1 MNKKNQYTDSVKE
14 TLILTLAVAIIAAAV
29 YFFLVPSHASV
40 SSISGLGIILALIM
54 VTVTGCDYTLEEKRE
69 MKRYEKQGREN
80 AKNYIRE
87 KYGIDAK
94 ITEINCEKYSSSPV
108 PDFFPAPTG
117 NVFVK
122 MKYKGAD
129 FLVAISGQKKNTDG
143 LDNYQ
148 FQEIATAFAQ
158 EMYNITGLHAESA
171 YVCYGEYGTVKDEKN
186 GMIHTFYDGE
196 NLAEVLQKE
205 SARAVV
211 SYANQDVEQIPVSQI
226 SQKTGV
232 DTILL
237 TDYESREAYQ
247 TVRCP
252 YYNLA
257 GWPIENGIEN
267 QLYLM
272 NGYRVVGAGED
283 TYVKCEK
290 KIQDDIILITE
301 NPKDQIILEKTSLDS
316 QENWNGNG
324 FIDAKQVA
332 SAYAFDTNSEK
343 VYVYFPV
350 EKLDTKEV
358 KEAQLVK
365 QYQYKGETCYDN
377 IISKVTDDGKYI
389 HGIVYTR
396 DETEIKISVFI
407 DK

>member
-1 MNKKNQYTDSVKE
+1 MRGWIGRRCMGKRK
-14 TLILTLAVAIIAAAV
+14 AV
-29 YFFLVPSHASV
+29 YWIL
-40 SSISGLGIILALIM
+40 LALIM
-54 VTVTGCDYTLEEKRE
+54 VTVTGCGYTLEEKRE

-108 PDFFPAPTG
+108 PDFFPSPTG

-247 TVRCP
+247 TVGCP

-272 NGYRVVGAGED
+272 NGYRVVGVGED

-290 KIQDDIILITE
+290 KIQEDIILITE

-332 SAYAFDTNSEK
+332 SAYTFDTNSEK

-377 IISKVTDDGKYI
+377 IISKVTDNGKYI

-407 DK
+407 DQ

>member
-1 MNKKNQYTDSVKE
+1 MRGWIGRRCMGKRK
-14 TLILTLAVAIIAAAV
+14 AV
-29 YFFLVPSHASV
+29 YWIL
-40 SSISGLGIILALIM
+40 LALIM
-54 VTVTGCDYTLEEKRE
+54 VTVTGCGYTLEEKRE

-108 PDFFPAPTG
+108 PDFFPSPTG

-129 FLVAISGQKKNTDG
+129 FLVAISGQKKNMDG

>member
-1 MNKKNQYTDSVKE
+1 MRGWIGRRCMGKRK
-14 TLILTLAVAIIAAAV
+14 AV
-29 YFFLVPSHASV
+29 YWLF
-40 SSISGLGIILALIM
+40 LALIM
-54 VTVTGCDYTLEEKRE
+54 VTVTGCGYTLEEKRE

-108 PDFFPAPTG
+108 PDFFPSPTG

-122 MKYKGAD
+122 MKYKGAE

-267 QLYLM
+267 QLYLI

-332 SAYAFDTNSEK
+332 SAYTFDTNSEK
-343 VYVYFPV
+343 VYAYFPV

-407 DK
+407 DQ

>member
-1 MNKKNQYTDSVKE
+1 MRGWIGRRCMGKRK
-14 TLILTLAVAIIAAAV
+14 AV
-29 YFFLVPSHASV
+29 YWIL
-40 SSISGLGIILALIM
+40 LALIV
-54 VTVTGCDYTLEEKRE
+54 VTVTGCGYTLEEKRE

-108 PDFFPAPTG
+108 PDFFPSPTG

-186 GMIHTFYDGE
+186 GMIHTFYDGG

-301 NPKDQIILEKTSLDS
+301 NPKDQTLLEKTSLDL

-407 DK
+407 DQ

>member
-1 MNKKNQYTDSVKE
+1 MRGWIGRRCMGKRK
-14 TLILTLAVAIIAAAV
+14 AV
-29 YFFLVPSHASV
+29 YWIL
-40 SSISGLGIILALIM
+40 LALIM
-54 VTVTGCDYTLEEKRE
+54 VTVTGCGYTLEEKRE

-108 PDFFPAPTG
+108 PDFFPSPTG

-247 TVRCP
+247 TVGCP

-290 KIQDDIILITE
+290 KIQEDIILITE

-316 QENWNGNG
+316 QKNWNGNG

-407 DK
+407 DQ

>member
-1 MNKKNQYTDSVKE
+1 MRGWIGRRCMGKRK
-14 TLILTLAVAIIAAAV
+14 AV
-29 YFFLVPSHASV
+29 YWIL
-40 SSISGLGIILALIM
+40 LALIM
-54 VTVTGCDYTLEEKRE
+54 VTVTGCGYTLEEKRE

-87 KYGIDAK
+87 KYGIDAR

-108 PDFFPAPTG
+108 PDFFPSPTG
-117 NVFVK
+117 NIFVK

-332 SAYAFDTNSEK
+332 SAYTFDTNSEK

-407 DK
+407 DQ

>member
-1 MNKKNQYTDSVKE
+1 MRGWIGRRCMGKRK
-14 TLILTLAVAIIAAAV
+14 AV
-29 YFFLVPSHASV
+29 YWIL
-40 SSISGLGIILALIM
+40 LALIM
-54 VTVTGCDYTLEEKRE
+54 VTVTGCGYTLEEKRE

-108 PDFFPAPTG
+108 PDFFPSPTG

-343 VYVYFPV
+343 VYVYFPL

-365 QYQYKGETCYDN
+365 QYQYKGKTCYDN

-407 DK
+407 DQ

>member
-1 MNKKNQYTDSVKE
+1 MRGWIGRRCMGKRK
-14 TLILTLAVAIIAAAV
+14 AV
-29 YFFLVPSHASV
+29 YWIL
-40 SSISGLGIILALIM
+40 LALIM
-54 VTVTGCDYTLEEKRE
+54 VTVTGCGYTLEEKRE

-108 PDFFPAPTG
+108 PDFFPSPTG

-267 QLYLM
+267 QLYLI

-332 SAYAFDTNSEK
+332 SAYTFDTNSEK

-396 DETEIKISVFI
+396 DETEIKMSVFI
-407 DK
+407 DQ

>member
-1 MNKKNQYTDSVKE
+1 MRGWIGRRCMGKRK
-14 TLILTLAVAIIAAAV
+14 AV
-29 YFFLVPSHASV
+29 YWIL
-40 SSISGLGIILALIM
+40 LALIM
-54 VTVTGCDYTLEEKRE
+54 VTVTGCGYTLEEKRE

-108 PDFFPAPTG
+108 PDFFPSPTG

-122 MKYKGAD
+122 MKYKGAE

-211 SYANQDVEQIPVSQI
+211 SYANQDVEQISVSQI

-407 DK
+407 DQ

>member
-1 MNKKNQYTDSVKE
+1 MRGWIGRRCMGKRK
-14 TLILTLAVAIIAAAV
+14 AV
-29 YFFLVPSHASV
+29 YWIL
-40 SSISGLGIILALIM
+40 LALII
-54 VTVTGCDYTLEEKRE
+54 VTVTGCGYTLEEKRE

-108 PDFFPAPTG
+108 PDFFPSPTG

-247 TVRCP
+247 TVGCP

-290 KIQDDIILITE
+290 KIQEDIILITE

-332 SAYAFDTNSEK
+332 SAYTFDTNSEK

-377 IISKVTDDGKYI
+377 IISKVTDNGKYI

-407 DK
+407 DQ

>member
-1 MNKKNQYTDSVKE
+1 MRGWIGRRCMGKRK
-14 TLILTLAVAIIAAAV
+14 AV
-29 YFFLVPSHASV
+29 YWIL
-40 SSISGLGIILALIM
+40 LALIM
-54 VTVTGCDYTLEEKRE
+54 ATVTGCGYTLEEKRE

-108 PDFFPAPTG
+108 PDFFPSPTG

-122 MKYKGAD
+122 MKYKGTD

-247 TVRCP
+247 TVGCP

-332 SAYAFDTNSEK
+332 SAYTFDTNSEK

-350 EKLDTKEV
+350 EKLDTKDV

-407 DK
+407 DQ

>member
-1 MNKKNQYTDSVKE
+1 MRGWIGRRCMGKRK
-14 TLILTLAVAIIAAAV
+14 AV
-29 YFFLVPSHASV
+29 YWIF
-40 SSISGLGIILALIM
+40 LALIM
-54 VTVTGCDYTLEEKRE
+54 VTVTGCGYTLEEKRE

-108 PDFFPAPTG
+108 PDFFPSPTG

-301 NPKDQIILEKTSLDS
+301 NPKDQIILDKTSLDS

-377 IISKVTDDGKYI
+377 IISKVTVDGKYI

-407 DK
+407 DQ

>member
-1 MNKKNQYTDSVKE
+1 MRGGIGRRCMGKRK
-14 TLILTLAVAIIAAAV
+14 AV
-29 YFFLVPSHASV
+29 YWLF
-40 SSISGLGIILALIM
+40 LALIM
-54 VTVTGCDYTLEEKRE
+54 VTVTGCGYTLEEKRE

-108 PDFFPAPTG
+108 PDFFPSPTG

-267 QLYLM
+267 QLYLI

-332 SAYAFDTNSEK
+332 SAYTFDTNSEK
-343 VYVYFPV
+343 VYAYFPV

-407 DK
+407 DQ

>member
-1 MNKKNQYTDSVKE
+1 MRGWIGRRCMGKRK
-14 TLILTLAVAIIAAAV
+14 AV
-29 YFFLVPSHASV
+29 YWLF
-40 SSISGLGIILALIM
+40 LALIM
-54 VTVTGCDYTLEEKRE
+54 VTVTGCGYTLEEKRE

-108 PDFFPAPTG
+108 PDFFPSPTG

-122 MKYKGAD
+122 MKYKGAE

-332 SAYAFDTNSEK
+332 SAYTFDTNSEK

-389 HGIVYTR
+389 HGIVYAR

>member
-1 MNKKNQYTDSVKE
+1 MRGWIGRRCMGKRK
-14 TLILTLAVAIIAAAV
+14 AV
-29 YFFLVPSHASV
+29 YWILLV
-40 SSISGLGIILALIM
+40 LIM
-54 VTVTGCDYTLEEKRE
+54 VTVTGCGYTLEEKRE

-117 NVFVK
+117 NVFGK

-332 SAYAFDTNSEK
+332 SAYTFDTNSEK

-350 EKLDTKEV
+350 EKLDMKEV

-407 DK
+407 DQ

>member
-1 MNKKNQYTDSVKE
+1 MRGWIGRRCMGKRK
-14 TLILTLAVAIIAAAV
+14 AV
-29 YFFLVPSHASV
+29 YWLF
-40 SSISGLGIILALIM
+40 LALIM
-54 VTVTGCDYTLEEKRE
+54 VTVTGCGYTLEEKRE

-108 PDFFPAPTG
+108 PDFFPSPTG

-267 QLYLM
+267 QLYLI

-301 NPKDQIILEKTSLDS
+301 NPKNQIILEKTSLDS

-332 SAYAFDTNSEK
+332 SAYTFDTNSEK
-343 VYVYFPV
+343 VYAYFPV

-407 DK
+407 DQ

>member
-1 MNKKNQYTDSVKE
+1 MRGWIGRRCMGKRK
-14 TLILTLAVAIIAAAV
+14 AV
-29 YFFLVPSHASV
+29 YWIL
-40 SSISGLGIILALIM
+40 LALIM
-54 VTVTGCDYTLEEKRE
+54 VTVTGCGYTLEEKRE
-69 MKRYEKQGREN
+69 MKRYEKQGRGN

-108 PDFFPAPTG
+108 PDFFPSPTG

-158 EMYNITGLHAESA
+158 EMYNITGLHAESD

-247 TVRCP
+247 TVWCP

>member
-1 MNKKNQYTDSVKE
+1 MRGWIGRRCMGKRKVVYW
-14 TLILTLAVAIIAAAV
+14 IL
-29 YFFLVPSHASV
+29 
-40 SSISGLGIILALIM
+40 LALIM
-54 VTVTGCDYTLEEKRE
+54 VTVTGCGYTLEEKRE

-108 PDFFPAPTG
+108 PDFFPSPTG

-211 SYANQDVEQIPVSQI
+211 SYADQDVEQIHVSQI

-316 QENWNGNG
+316 QKNWNGNG

-396 DETEIKISVFI
+396 DETEIKISVCI
-407 DK
+407 DQ

>member
-1 MNKKNQYTDSVKE
+1 MRGWIGRRCMGKRK
-14 TLILTLAVAIIAAAV
+14 AV
-29 YFFLVPSHASV
+29 YWIL
-40 SSISGLGIILALIM
+40 LALIM
-54 VTVTGCDYTLEEKRE
+54 VTVTGCGYTLEEKRE

-108 PDFFPAPTG
+108 PDFFPSPTG

-301 NPKDQIILEKTSLDS
+301 NPKDQTLLEKTSLDL

-407 DK
+407 DQ

>member
-1 MNKKNQYTDSVKE
+1 MRGWIGRRCMGKRK
-14 TLILTLAVAIIAAAV
+14 AV
-29 YFFLVPSHASV
+29 YWIL
-40 SSISGLGIILALIM
+40 LALIM
-54 VTVTGCDYTLEEKRE
+54 VTVTGCGYTLEEKRE
-69 MKRYEKQGREN
+69 MKRYEKQGRGN

-108 PDFFPAPTG
+108 PDFFPSPTG

-211 SYANQDVEQIPVSQI
+211 SYVNQDVEQIPVSQI

-324 FIDAKQVA
+324 FINAKQVA

-365 QYQYKGETCYDN
+365 QYQYKGKTCYDN

-407 DK
+407 DQ

>member
-1 MNKKNQYTDSVKE
+1 MRGWIGRRCMGKRK
-14 TLILTLAVAIIAAAV
+14 AV
-29 YFFLVPSHASV
+29 YWLF
-40 SSISGLGIILALIM
+40 LALIM
-54 VTVTGCDYTLEEKRE
+54 VTVTGCGYTLEEKRE

-108 PDFFPAPTG
+108 PDFFPSPTG

-211 SYANQDVEQIPVSQI
+211 SYADQDVEQIHVSQI

-316 QENWNGNG
+316 QKNWNGNG

-332 SAYAFDTNSEK
+332 SAYTFDTNSEK

-407 DK
+407 DQ

>member
-1 MNKKNQYTDSVKE
+1 MRGWIGRRCMGKRK
-14 TLILTLAVAIIAAAV
+14 AV
-29 YFFLVPSHASV
+29 YWIL
-40 SSISGLGIILALIM
+40 LALIM
-54 VTVTGCDYTLEEKRE
+54 VTVTGCGYTLEEKRE
-69 MKRYEKQGREN
+69 MKRYEKQGQEN
-80 AKNYIRE
+80 AKNYIRK

-129 FLVAISGQKKNTDG
+129 FLVAISGQKKNMDG

-301 NPKDQIILEKTSLDS
+301 NPKDQILLEKTSLDS

-377 IISKVTDDGKYI
+377 IISKVTDDGKFI

-407 DK
+407 DQ

>member
-1 MNKKNQYTDSVKE
+1 MRGWIGRRCMGKRK
-14 TLILTLAVAIIAAAV
+14 AV
-29 YFFLVPSHASV
+29 YWIL
-40 SSISGLGIILALIM
+40 LALIM
-54 VTVTGCDYTLEEKRE
+54 VTVTGCGYTLEEKRE

-108 PDFFPAPTG
+108 PDFFPSPTG

-129 FLVAISGQKKNTDG
+129 FLVAISGQKKNMDG

-211 SYANQDVEQIPVSQI
+211 SYADQDVEQIHVSQI

-407 DK
+407 DQ

>member
-1 MNKKNQYTDSVKE
+1 MRGWIGRRCMGKRK
-14 TLILTLAVAIIAAAV
+14 AV
-29 YFFLVPSHASV
+29 YWIL
-40 SSISGLGIILALIM
+40 LALIM
-54 VTVTGCDYTLEEKRE
+54 VTVTGCGYTLEEKRE
-69 MKRYEKQGREN
+69 MKRYEKQGRGN

-108 PDFFPAPTG
+108 PDFFPSPTG

-122 MKYKGAD
+122 MKYNGAD

-158 EMYNITGLHAESA
+158 EMYNITGLHAESD

-247 TVRCP
+247 TVGCP

-365 QYQYKGETCYDN
+365 QYRYKGETCYDN

-407 DK
+407 DQ

>member
-1 MNKKNQYTDSVKE
+1 MRGWIGRRCMGKRK
-14 TLILTLAVAIIAAAV
+14 AV
-29 YFFLVPSHASV
+29 YWIL
-40 SSISGLGIILALIM
+40 LALIM
-54 VTVTGCDYTLEEKRE
+54 VTVTGCGYTLEQKRE

-148 FQEIATAFAQ
+148 FREIATAFAQ

-186 GMIHTFYDGE
+186 GMLHTFYDGE

-332 SAYAFDTNSEK
+332 SAYTFDTNSEK

>member
-1 MNKKNQYTDSVKE
+1 MRGWIGRRCMGKRK
-14 TLILTLAVAIIAAAV
+14 AV
-29 YFFLVPSHASV
+29 YWIL
-40 SSISGLGIILALIM
+40 LALIM
-54 VTVTGCDYTLEEKRE
+54 VTVTGCGYTLEEKRE

-108 PDFFPAPTG
+108 PDFFPSPTG

-122 MKYKGAD
+122 MKYKGAE

-205 SARAVV
+205 FARAVV

-301 NPKDQIILEKTSLDS
+301 NPKNQIILEKTSLDS

-332 SAYAFDTNSEK
+332 NAYTFDTNSEK

-407 DK
+407 DQ

>member
-1 MNKKNQYTDSVKE
+1 MRGWIGRRCMGKRKVVYW
-14 TLILTLAVAIIAAAV
+14 IL
-29 YFFLVPSHASV
+29 
-40 SSISGLGIILALIM
+40 LALIM
-54 VTVTGCDYTLEEKRE
+54 VTVTGCGYTLEEKRE

-108 PDFFPAPTG
+108 PDFFPSPTG

-343 VYVYFPV
+343 VYAYFPV

-407 DK
+407 DQ

>member
-1 MNKKNQYTDSVKE
+1 MRGWIGRRCMGKRK
-14 TLILTLAVAIIAAAV
+14 AV
-29 YFFLVPSHASV
+29 YWIL
-40 SSISGLGIILALIM
+40 LALIM
-54 VTVTGCDYTLEEKRE
+54 VTVTGCGYTLEEKRE

-148 FQEIATAFAQ
+148 FREIATAFAQ

-186 GMIHTFYDGE
+186 GMIYTFYDGE

-247 TVRCP
+247 TVGCP

-332 SAYAFDTNSEK
+332 SAYTFDTNSEK

>member
-1 MNKKNQYTDSVKE
+1 MRGWIGRRCIGKRK
-14 TLILTLAVAIIAAAV
+14 AV
-29 YFFLVPSHASV
+29 YWIL
-40 SSISGLGIILALIM
+40 LALIM
-54 VTVTGCDYTLEEKRE
+54 VTVTGCGYTLEEKRE

-108 PDFFPAPTG
+108 PDFFPSPTG

-211 SYANQDVEQIPVSQI
+211 SYVNQDVEQIPVSQI

-324 FIDAKQVA
+324 VIDAKQVA

>member
-1 MNKKNQYTDSVKE
+1 MWRRIGRRCMGKRK
-14 TLILTLAVAIIAAAV
+14 AV
-29 YFFLVPSHASV
+29 YWIL
-40 SSISGLGIILALIM
+40 LALIM
-54 VTVTGCDYTLEEKRE
+54 ATVTGCGYTLEEKRE

-108 PDFFPAPTG
+108 PDFSPSPTG

-122 MKYKGAD
+122 MKYKGTE
-129 FLVAISGQKKNTDG
+129 FSVAISGQKKNTDG

-171 YVCYGEYGTVKDEKN
+171 YICYGEYGTVKDEKN
-186 GMIHTFYDGE
+186 GMIHTFYDGG
-196 NLAEVLQKE
+196 NLAEILQEE
-205 SARAVV
+205 STRAVV
-211 SYANQDVEQIPVSQI
+211 SYAAQDVEQIPVSEV

-232 DTILL
+232 DTMLL

-247 TVRCP
+247 TVGCP

-257 GWPIENGIEN
+257 GWPIENGIEA

-272 NGYRVVGAGED
+272 NGYRVVSAGED

-290 KIQDDIILITE
+290 KTQDDIILITE
-301 NPKDQIILEKTSLDS
+301 NPKEQITLEKTSLDS

-350 EKLDTKEV
+350 KKLNTKDV
-358 KEAQLVK
+358 KKAQLVK
-365 QYQYKGETCYDN
+365 QYQYKEKTCYDN

-396 DETEIKISVFI
+396 DETEIKISVFL
-407 DK
+407 DKQ

>member
-1 MNKKNQYTDSVKE
+1 MRGWIGRRCMGKRK
-14 TLILTLAVAIIAAAV
+14 AV
-29 YFFLVPSHASV
+29 YWIL
-40 SSISGLGIILALIM
+40 LALIM

-148 FQEIATAFAQ
+148 FREIATAFAQ

>member
-1 MNKKNQYTDSVKE
+1 MRGWIGRRCMGKRK
-14 TLILTLAVAIIAAAV
+14 AV
-29 YFFLVPSHASV
+29 YWLF
-40 SSISGLGIILALIM
+40 LALIM
-54 VTVTGCDYTLEEKRE
+54 VTVTGCGYTLEEKRE

-108 PDFFPAPTG
+108 PDFFPSPTG

-267 QLYLM
+267 QLYLI

-407 DK
+407 DQ

>member
-1 MNKKNQYTDSVKE
+1 MRGWIGRRCMGKRK
-14 TLILTLAVAIIAAAV
+14 AV
-29 YFFLVPSHASV
+29 YWIL
-40 SSISGLGIILALIM
+40 LALIM
-54 VTVTGCDYTLEEKRE
+54 VTVTGCGYTLEEKRE

-407 DK
+407 DQ

>member
-1 MNKKNQYTDSVKE
+1 MRGWIGRRCMGKRK
-14 TLILTLAVAIIAAAV
+14 AV
-29 YFFLVPSHASV
+29 YWIL
-40 SSISGLGIILALIM
+40 LALIM
-54 VTVTGCDYTLEEKRE
+54 VTVTGCGYTLEEKRE

-108 PDFFPAPTG
+108 PDFFPSPTG

-129 FLVAISGQKKNTDG
+129 FLVAISGQKKNMDG

-247 TVRCP
+247 AVGCP

-332 SAYAFDTNSEK
+332 SAYTFDTNSEK

-389 HGIVYTR
+389 HGIVYAR

>member
-1 MNKKNQYTDSVKE
+1 MRGWIGRRCMGKRK
-14 TLILTLAVAIIAAAV
+14 AV
-29 YFFLVPSHASV
+29 YWIL
-40 SSISGLGIILALIM
+40 LALIM
-54 VTVTGCDYTLEEKRE
+54 VTVTGCGYTLEEKRE

-108 PDFFPAPTG
+108 PDFFPSPTG

-129 FLVAISGQKKNTDG
+129 FLVAISGQKKNMDG

-247 TVRCP
+247 AVGCP

-407 DK
+407 DQ

>member
-1 MNKKNQYTDSVKE
+1 MRGWIGRRCMGKRK
-14 TLILTLAVAIIAAAV
+14 AV
-29 YFFLVPSHASV
+29 YWILV
-40 SSISGLGIILALIM
+40 ALIM
-54 VTVTGCDYTLEEKRE
+54 VTVTGCGYTLEEKRE
-69 MKRYEKQGREN
+69 MKRYEKQGRGN

-108 PDFFPAPTG
+108 PDFFPSPTG

-158 EMYNITGLHAESA
+158 EMYNITGLHAESD

-324 FIDAKQVA
+324 FIDAKQAA

-343 VYVYFPV
+343 VYLYFPV

-396 DETEIKISVFI
+396 DEMEIKISVFI
-407 DK
+407 DKQVKKAMKKLPSALDTK